1 MVKIKLVRMGAPHR
15 PSYRL
20 VVMDSRKSIKSD
32 YLELLGSY
40 HPLEHDDKKKII
52 LNEDKTLKWLGKGA
66 QPTDK
71 VKSILRKTYI
81 WQKFI
86 AMKNKKEDKLNE
98 TAN

>member
-1 MVKIKLVRMGAPHR
+1 MVKIKLVRTGAPHK

-20 VVMDSRKSIKSD
+20 VVMDSRKSVKSD

-40 HPLEHDDKKKII
+40 HPLENDDKKRFI
-52 LNEDKTLKWLGKGA
+52 LNEDKTLKWLENGA

-86 AMKNKKEDKLNE
+86 TMKNQKEDKLNE

>member
-1 MVKIKLVRMGAPHR
+1 VVKIKLVRMGAPHR

-20 VVMDSRKSIKSD
+20 VVMDSRKSVKSN

-40 HPLEHDDKKKII
+40 HPLESDDKKRVI
-52 LNEDKTLKWLGKGA
+52 LNEDKTLKWLENGA

-71 VKSILRKTYI
+71 VKSILRKTNI

-86 AMKNKKEDKLNE
+86 TMKNQKEEKLNE